1 MKSMDNCVDT
11 REVGYLEYVSNA
23 LIEALDLRDV
33 IEASQYIEQLFDDF
47 QLEVSVPNEDQ
58 MRIMTESV
66 NVERDIDEYIRI
78 NCI

>member
-1 MKSMDNCVDT
+1 MDNCVDT
-11 REVGYLEYVSNA
+11 REVGYLEYVTNA

>member
-11 REVGYLEYVSNA
+11 REVGYLEYVTNA

>member
-1 MKSMDNCVDT
+1 MDNCVDT